1 MTQTFDLEQI
11 RSVLA
16 DIDLTALIE
25 EGFVAYSQGRVV
37 VPPIGELIMTDPP
50 GETHI
55 KYGYITGDD
64 YFVIKVASGFYGNVE
79 LGIPTGSGLMLVFS
93 QKTGEPLAVL
103 LDEAHL
109 TDIRTAAAGAVAAR
123 YLAPEKVERIGIY
136 GAGVQGRLQLEFLRP
151 VVDCMKVQVW
161 GINQEELDRYRA
173 DVEPLGY
180 DVWTT
185 LDTRDIPESC
195 NLIVCVTPS
204 KTPLVQLEDVH
215 PGTHITAIGSD
226 TPEKQEVDSRILS
239 QADIVVV
246 DSIPQ
251 SELRGEV
258 YKAVTAGVLQ
268 AESVLEL
275 GNVIVNEDLQ
285 RQNDDQ
291 LTVFDSTGV
300 AVQDIQ
306 VAKAVYNALRDGG
319 ES

>member
-1 MTQTFDLEQI
+1 
-11 RSVLA
+11 
-16 DIDLTALIE
+16 
-25 EGFVAYSQGRVV
+25 